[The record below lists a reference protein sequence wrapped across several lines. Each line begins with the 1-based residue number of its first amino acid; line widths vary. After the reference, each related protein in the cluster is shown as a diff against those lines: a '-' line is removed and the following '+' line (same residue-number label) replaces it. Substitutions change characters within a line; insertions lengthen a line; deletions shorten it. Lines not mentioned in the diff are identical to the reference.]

1 MDVPRLPFRKGFQI
15 QHRSGRRIHEKPLVQ
30 ARDLHLDDGKRVAA
44 LEWKFL
50 GGSAG
55 WRDHGAERECSKSGD
70 AEHGGGK
77 QGIEDEGIA
86 HEHTSGQRA
95 YHNKRT
101 FVLICASCYSIFMP
115 RALRSKS
122 HGKRIG
128 KPLNRPVLRRQAKGL
143 RTREAI
149 LARAVDI
156 ASAQGLEGLTVG
168 SLAEQLGMS
177 KSGLFAHFG
186 SKEELQL
193 ATVEMAREVFIDKV
207 TRPAIAAPK
216 GMPRLW
222 SLIDHWLILVE
233 KRVFE
238 GGCFF
243 TAASFE
249 FDGRLGVVRDR
260 IAAIMHEWIGA
271 ITRAVQ
277 GAQDAGHLDPKLD
290 ATRLAFE
297 FHAIAI
303 GAHWAHQLL
312 EDRQAYSR
320 ARLMALE
327 KLRSV
332 ATPQSPRVP

>member
-1 MDVPRLPFRKGFQI
+1 MPHAIRTRAPKRPGKKLAR
-15 QHRSGRRIHEKPLVQ
+15 KPL
-30 ARDLHLDDGKRVAA
+30 RKPILH
-44 LEWKFL
+44 
-50 GGSAG
+50 
-55 WRDHGAERECSKSGD
+55 
-70 AEHGGGK
+70 
-77 QGIEDEGIA
+77 
-86 HEHTSGQRA
+86 
-95 YHNKRT
+95 
-101 FVLICASCYSIFMP
+101 
-115 RALRSKS
+115 
-122 HGKRIG
+122 
-128 KPLNRPVLRRQAKGL
+128 RQAKGL

-177 KSGLFAHFG
+177 KSGLFRHFG

-193 ATVEMAREVFIDKV
+193 ATVELARQVFINKV
-207 TRPAIAAPK
+207 TLPAIAAPK

-222 SLIDHWLILVE
+222 SLINHWLVLVE

-249 FDGRLGVVRDR
+249 FDGRRGVVRDR

-271 ITRAVQ
+271 ITRAVE
-277 GAQDAGHLDPKLD
+277 GAQKAGHLDPKLD

-320 ARLMALE
+320 ARMMALE
-327 KLRSV
+327 KMRSV
-332 ATPQSPRVP
+332 ATPQSPRLP

>member
-1 MDVPRLPFRKGFQI
+1 
-15 QHRSGRRIHEKPLVQ
+15 
-30 ARDLHLDDGKRVAA
+30 
-44 LEWKFL
+44 
-50 GGSAG
+50 
-55 WRDHGAERECSKSGD
+55 
-70 AEHGGGK
+70 
-77 QGIEDEGIA
+77 
-86 HEHTSGQRA
+86 
-95 YHNKRT
+95 
-101 FVLICASCYSIFMP
+101 MP
-115 RALRSKS
+115 HALRSRS
-122 HGKRIG
+122 SR
-128 KPLNRPVLRRQAKGL
+128 KPVNQRASKPVVRRQAKGL

-168 SLAEQLGMS
+168 SLAKQLGMS

-193 ATVEMAREVFIDKV
+193 ATVEMARQVFIEKV
-207 TRPAIAAPK
+207 TLPAIAAPK

-222 SLIDHWLILVE
+222 SLIDHWLVLVE

-243 TAASFE
+243 TAAS

-277 GAQDAGHLDPKLD
+277 GAQNAGHLDPKLD

-320 ARLMALE
+320 ARVMALE
-327 KLRSV
+327 KLRSM
-332 ATPQSPRVP
+332 ATPQSPRLP

>member
-1 MDVPRLPFRKGFQI
+1 
-15 QHRSGRRIHEKPLVQ
+15 
-30 ARDLHLDDGKRVAA
+30 
-44 LEWKFL
+44 
-50 GGSAG
+50 
-55 WRDHGAERECSKSGD
+55 
-70 AEHGGGK
+70 
-77 QGIEDEGIA
+77 
-86 HEHTSGQRA
+86 
-95 YHNKRT
+95 
-101 FVLICASCYSIFMP
+101 MP
-115 RALRSKS
+115 RALRS
-122 HGKRIG
+122 RPVR
-128 KPLNRPVLRRQAKGL
+128 KPAAKPVHKPVLRRHAKGL

-193 ATVEMAREVFIDKV
+193 ATVELARQVFIDKV
-207 TRPAIAAPK
+207 TRPAITAPK
-216 GMPRLW
+216 GIPRLW
-222 SLIDHWLILVE
+222 SLIDHWLALVE

-260 IAAIMHEWIGA
+260 IAEIMHEWIGA
-271 ITRAVQ
+271 ITRAVSE
-277 GAQDAGHLDPKLD
+277 AQKAGHVDPKLNPI
-290 ATRLAFE
+290 RLAFE

-312 EDRQAYSR
+312 EDRHAYSR
-320 ARLMALE
+320 ARTMALE
-327 KLRSV
+327 KLRSI
-332 ATPQSPRVP
+332 ATPQSPCLP

>member
-1 MDVPRLPFRKGFQI
+1 MPQVARSRSHTKPLRKGV
-15 QHRSGRRIHEKPLVQ
+15 KKQ
-30 ARDLHLDDGKRVAA
+30 A
-44 LEWKFL
+44 
-50 GGSAG
+50 
-55 WRDHGAERECSKSGD
+55 SK
-70 AEHGGGK
+70 
-77 QGIEDEGIA
+77 
-86 HEHTSGQRA
+86 
-95 YHNKRT
+95 
-101 FVLICASCYSIFMP
+101 
-115 RALRSKS
+115 
-122 HGKRIG
+122 
-128 KPLNRPVLRRQAKGL
+128 PVLHRQAKGV

-168 SLAEQLGMS
+168 SLADQLGMS

-193 ATVEMAREVFIDKV
+193 ATVEMARQVFISKV
-207 TRPAIAAPK
+207 TLPAIAAPT

-222 SLIDHWLILVE
+222 SLIDHWLALVE
-233 KRVFE
+233 KKVFE

-260 IAAIMHEWIGA
+260 IAEIMHEWINC
-271 ITRAVQ
+271 ITSSVKK
-277 GAQDAGHLDPKLD
+277 AQEAGHLDPKLD

-312 EDRQAYSR
+312 EDKQAYSR
-320 ARLMALE
+320 ARMMALE
-327 KLRSV
+327 KIRSV
-332 ATPQSPRVP
+332 ATPQSPRLP

>member
-1 MDVPRLPFRKGFQI
+1 MHPAWRARKKPARRRLQ
-15 QHRSGRRIHEKPLVQ
+15 KP
-30 ARDLHLDDGKRVAA
+30 
-44 LEWKFL
+44 
-50 GGSAG
+50 
-55 WRDHGAERECSKSGD
+55 
-70 AEHGGGK
+70 
-77 QGIEDEGIA
+77 I
-86 HEHTSGQRA
+86 
-95 YHNKRT
+95 
-101 FVLICASCYSIFMP
+101 
-115 RALRSKS
+115 LR
-122 HGKRIG
+122 
-128 KPLNRPVLRRQAKGL
+128 PQAKGH

-193 ATVEMAREVFIDKV
+193 ATIEAARQVFIDKV
-207 TRPAIAAPK
+207 TRPAIGAPR

-222 SLIDHWLILVE
+222 ALIDHWLALVE

-260 IAAIMHEWIGA
+260 IAAIMHEWIDT
-271 ITRAVQ
+271 ITRAVKK
-277 GAQDAGHLDPKLD
+277 AQEAGHLDPRLD

-320 ARLMALE
+320 ARMMALE
-327 KLRSV
+327 KLRRI
-332 ATPQSPRVP
+332 ATAESPDLP